1 MKKVILSL
9 LMMLA
14 LAVGTEAQEARQRVF
29 QQIHDKAYIIANDSR
44 RLCRSANW
52 LYSVLTL

>member
-14 LAVGTEAQEARQRVF
+14 LAVGTEAQGGQATRF
-29 QQIHDKAYIIANDSR
+29 PADS
-44 RLCRSANW
+44 
-52 LYSVLTL
+52 